1 LPFRICV
8 LFVTMSSSVPEARLG
23 PARIRTGRRGGVWYL
38 TAALASTTP
47 PHLCCTAH
55 AVAIALESTIEAA
68 FPRRVPAERQSGLAA
83 CGRVPDDPRTRDG
96 CPRNR
101 AKRLSP
107 TEEVWIDAKN
117 RQVVVGGEI
126 AIDKGPIE
134 YFACPHGTKEHE
146 SIVSTRSTAR
156 LVHAALLAI
165 GLVPGKP
172 VSFDP
177 EYAAATG
184 PVVRVAMRW
193 KDDKGVVSQRPAQ
206 EWIRDNRTGKPMEE
220 QWVFAGSAFWT
231 DPSDG
236 KEYYQADGGDL
247 VCLSNF
253 PTAMLDLPIE
263 SSQSNEALLF
273 DAFEGRVPPK
283 GTAVEMIFSAAVPAG
298 E

>member
-1 LPFRICV
+1 
-8 LFVTMSSSVPEARLG
+8 
-23 PARIRTGRRGGVWYL
+23 
-38 TAALASTTP
+38 
-47 PHLCCTAH
+47 
-55 AVAIALESTIEAA
+55 
-68 FPRRVPAERQSGLAA
+68 
-83 CGRVPDDPRTRDG
+83 
-96 CPRNR
+96 
-101 AKRLSP
+101 
-107 TEEVWIDAKN
+107 
-117 RQVVVGGEI
+117 
-126 AIDKGPIE
+126 
-134 YFACPHGTKEHE
+134 
-146 SIVSTRSTAR
+146 
-156 LVHAALLAI
+156 
-165 GLVPGKP
+165 
-172 VSFDP
+172 
-177 EYAAATG
+177 
-184 PVVRVAMRW
+184 MRW